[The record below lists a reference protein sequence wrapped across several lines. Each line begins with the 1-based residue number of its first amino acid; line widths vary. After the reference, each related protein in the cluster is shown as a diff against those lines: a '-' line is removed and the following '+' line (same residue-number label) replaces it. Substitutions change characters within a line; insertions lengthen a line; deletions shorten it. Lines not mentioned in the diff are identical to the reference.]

1 MRVFYFNFFMYIG
14 PNLLIMGILS
24 EKIEGKMINVDI
36 QSSNLASASY
46 DTESSVL
53 TVTFVSG
60 GIYEYEKVPWEVFT
74 KFRMS
79 DSQGKFFNNNIAR
92 VYSYKKLK

>member
-1 MRVFYFNFFMYIG
+1 MSI
-14 PNLLIMGILS
+14 IT

-36 QSSNLASASY
+36 QSSNLTSASY
-46 DTESSVL
+46 DTESSIL
-53 TVTFVSG
+53 TVTFKTG

-79 DSQGKFFNNNIAR
+79 ESQGKFFNNNIAK
-92 VYSYKKLK
+92 VYSYKKIK

>member
-1 MRVFYFNFFMYIG
+1 MYIG
-14 PNLLIMGILS
+14 PNLITMGILS

-53 TVTFVSG
+53 TVTFISG

>member
-1 MRVFYFNFFMYIG
+1 MSI
-14 PNLLIMGILS
+14 IT

-36 QSSNLASASY
+36 QSSNLTSASY
-46 DTESSVL
+46 DTEASAL
-53 TVTFVSG
+53 TVNFVSG
-60 GIYEYEKVPWEVFT
+60 SIYEYEKVPWDVFT

-79 DSQGKFFNNNIAR
+79 DSQGKFFNNNIAK

>member
-1 MRVFYFNFFMYIG
+1 
-14 PNLLIMGILS
+14 MGIIS

-36 QSSNLASASY
+36 QSSNLAKASF
-46 DTESSVL
+46 DTEASVL

-74 KFRMS
+74 KFRMAP
-79 DSQGKFFNNNIAR
+79 SQGNFFNNNIAKN
-92 VYSYKKLK
+92 YSYKKLK

>member
-1 MRVFYFNFFMYIG
+1 MSI
-14 PNLLIMGILS
+14 IT

-36 QSSNLASASY
+36 QSSNLTSASY
-46 DTESSVL
+46 DTEASTL
-53 TVTFVSG
+53 TVNFVSG
-60 GIYEYEKVPWEVFT
+60 SIYEYEKVPWDVFT

-79 DSQGKFFNNNIAR
+79 DSQGKFFNNNIAK